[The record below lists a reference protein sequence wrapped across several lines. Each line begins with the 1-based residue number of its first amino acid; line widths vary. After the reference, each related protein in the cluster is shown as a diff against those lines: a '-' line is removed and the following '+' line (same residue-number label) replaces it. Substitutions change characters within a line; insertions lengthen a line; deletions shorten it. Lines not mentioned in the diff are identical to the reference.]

1 MVLVDFL
8 KQNNP
13 TNCCLWTNKLQ
24 LVVVVATEDWKA
36 RSKLF
41 QKFGTWIVW
50 RANQAY
56 VSQKTVL
63 HLGMVPVANIPKHVT
78 SLLNTKNESKI
89 RLNMTSRAVVQKQ
102 TNKQT
107 KNTVKLTERRRQIIF
122 ALRVISSVDRIVL
135 FNNNNNSLY
144 SIKG

>member
-1 MVLVDFL
+1 M
-8 KQNNP
+8 
-13 TNCCLWTNKLQ
+13 
-24 LVVVVATEDWKA
+24 VVATEDWKA

-107 KNTVKLTERRRQIIF
+107 NKQKTP
-122 ALRVISSVDRIVL
+122 
-135 FNNNNNSLY
+135 
-144 SIKG
+144 